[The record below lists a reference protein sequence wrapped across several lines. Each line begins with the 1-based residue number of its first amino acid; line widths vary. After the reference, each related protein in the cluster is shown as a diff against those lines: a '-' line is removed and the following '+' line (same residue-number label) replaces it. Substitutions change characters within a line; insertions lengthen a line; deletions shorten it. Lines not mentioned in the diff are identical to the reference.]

1 MPSRASAHRCTV
13 LALSLACISPQDGEL
28 SIAEEIDALIAR
40 TNAIHSCRLL
50 YRGSSGSDSAGHGE
64 ASLELIY
71 VAPWQARMRMKTA
84 ESVVDV
90 CADKNRFYILEPE
103 SGEVWRSCELPYSEA
118 YRVLDGLFPSD
129 TSIGSGPVFELKGG
143 DKIEYSLSFN
153 ISGRSS
159 PFGWFPRMR
168 RDPEGVTREDERLIW
183 SSGVLTLCISRTTGL
198 LEDVAVRQE
207 GKNLALHLESI
218 TDVDADECF
227 AIPGESALIEE
238 DLELKAMI
246 AQLFSLDRQRE
257 TGFLRVEGQLRI
269 GMRSWDADTRADW
282 ASFLDVLHRER
293 MPERWGEW
301 MEELRK
307 NADETA
313 VWARTSLE
321 VNGSDEHRAAVE
333 RAVVERKSK
342 LDEGFTKAIDDYLAE
357 LPKVQSGSFEV
368 RNELFEIEKNVVE
381 RLHNELVST
390 PIRTYFQ
397 EQVDAALGERR

>member
-1 MPSRASAHRCTV
+1 
-13 LALSLACISPQDGEL
+13 
-28 SIAEEIDALIAR
+28 
-40 TNAIHSCRLL
+40 
-50 YRGSSGSDSAGHGE
+50 
-64 ASLELIY
+64 
-71 VAPWQARMRMKTA
+71 
-84 ESVVDV
+84 
-90 CADKNRFYILEPE
+90 
-103 SGEVWRSCELPYSEA
+103 
-118 YRVLDGLFPSD
+118 
-129 TSIGSGPVFELKGG
+129 
-143 DKIEYSLSFN
+143 
-153 ISGRSS
+153 
-159 PFGWFPRMR
+159 
-168 RDPEGVTREDERLIW
+168 
-183 SSGVLTLCISRTTGL
+183 
-198 LEDVAVRQE
+198 
-207 GKNLALHLESI
+207 
-218 TDVDADECF
+218 VDADECF

>member
-1 MPSRASAHRCTV
+1 
-13 LALSLACISPQDGEL
+13 
-28 SIAEEIDALIAR
+28 
-40 TNAIHSCRLL
+40 
-50 YRGSSGSDSAGHGE
+50 
-64 ASLELIY
+64 
-71 VAPWQARMRMKTA
+71 
-84 ESVVDV
+84 
-90 CADKNRFYILEPE
+90 
-103 SGEVWRSCELPYSEA
+103 
-118 YRVLDGLFPSD
+118 
-129 TSIGSGPVFELKGG
+129 
-143 DKIEYSLSFN
+143 
-153 ISGRSS
+153 
-159 PFGWFPRMR
+159 
-168 RDPEGVTREDERLIW
+168 
-183 SSGVLTLCISRTTGL
+183 
-198 LEDVAVRQE
+198 
-207 GKNLALHLESI
+207 
-218 TDVDADECF
+218 
-227 AIPGESALIEE
+227 
-238 DLELKAMI
+238 
-246 AQLFSLDRQRE
+246 
-257 TGFLRVEGQLRI
+257 
-269 GMRSWDADTRADW
+269 
-282 ASFLDVLHRER
+282 